1 VKDSQDR
8 PLIGV
13 PTQTLQAIDNIPA
26 ELPQSW
32 VMNYRYFT
40 SLTRVDAVPI
50 MIPLLASDEATL
62 RAMYARLDGLFLAG
76 GVDVDPASY
85 REDKLDVCG
94 RTDPDRDAVEL
105 LLTRWAIED
114 GLPVLGVCRGLQV
127 VNVACRGS
135 LVQDLPA
142 EGRFIKHD
150 YFPSKDYAR
159 DYIAHEAR
167 VQRDSRFAQI
177 FDAETI
183 TVNSMHHQ
191 GIKRLGHGLRAT
203 IHAPDG
209 LVEGIEGTGDGFLL
223 AVQWHPEMLIDRDAG
238 TRRMYE
244 AFVQA
249 AREKVNDGKGHGN
262 RGIWEYGTTA
272 RE

>member
-1 VKDSQDR
+1 
-8 PLIGV
+8 LIGV

-32 VMNYRYFT
+32 VMNFRYFT
-40 SLTRVDAVPI
+40 SLTAVEAVPI
-50 MIPLLASDEATL
+50 MIPLLAADEPTL
-62 RAMYARLDGLFLAG
+62 RALYERLDGLFLAG

-105 LLTRWAIED
+105 RLTRWAIED
-114 GLPVLGVCRGLQV
+114 GKPVLGVCRGLQV
-127 VNVACRGS
+127 VNVACGGS
-135 LVQDLPA
+135 LVQDLPS

-150 YFPSKDYAR
+150 YFPAKYAR
-159 DYIAHEAR
+159 DYIAHEAQ
-167 VQRDSRFAQI
+167 VKPGSRFAQI
-177 FDAETI
+177 FGAETI

-209 LVEGIEGTGDGFLL
+209 LVEGVEGSGEGFLL
-223 AVQWHPEMLIDRDAG
+223 AVQWHPEMLIEKDPG
-238 TRRMYE
+238 TRRLYE
-244 AFVQA
+244 AFCTA
-249 AREKVNDGKGHGN
+249 AREFN
-262 RGIWEYGTTA
+262 TA
-272 RE
+272 SV